1 LSQANEPVIE
11 LRAPL
16 TDDVIQS
23 LHAGDKVRIS
33 GVIYVAR
40 DAAHKRFMQ
49 ALQAGKPLP
58 FDPRGQMIY
67 HMGPSPARPGK
78 PIGSSGPTTAGRMD
92 PYVPAMLQ
100 AGLKG
105 MLGKGNRSQ
114 AVRDALKQYRAVYFA
129 ATGGVAALIART
141 VRSSHLVAYDDL
153 GPEAV
158 LRLEVEG
165 LPAIV
170 VNDIY
175 GEDAYQLGRARY
187 RQLP

>member
-1 LSQANEPVIE
+1 MSPSNEPVIE
-11 LRAPL
+11 IRAPL
-16 TDDVIQS
+16 TDEVLET
-23 LHAGDKVRIS
+23 LHAGDRVRIS
-33 GVIYVAR
+33 GVLYVAR
-40 DAAHKRFMQ
+40 DAAHKRFLQ

-58 FDPRGQMIY
+58 FDPRGQIIY

-129 ATGGVAALIART
+129 ATGGVAALIARS

-170 VNDIY
+170 ANDIY
-175 GEDAYQLGRARY
+175 GEDAYQIGRARY
-187 RQLP
+187 RQAP